1 MDKKTLISEDLRK
14 GLTENN
20 QLCSPKDIEEI
31 VDKYNSD
38 KELSHKEI
46 FILGYELSLLKKD
59 RLDELKVFG
68 YSSDQLFISNL
79 NDLVSNLLKNL

>member
-1 MDKKTLISEDLRK
+1 MDKILISEDLRK

-20 QLCSPKDIEEI
+20 QLCSVKEIEEI

-38 KELSHKEI
+38 KELNKKEI

-68 YSSDQLFISNL
+68 YASDQLYISNL
-79 NDLVSNLLKNL
+79 NDLVSNLLKNI